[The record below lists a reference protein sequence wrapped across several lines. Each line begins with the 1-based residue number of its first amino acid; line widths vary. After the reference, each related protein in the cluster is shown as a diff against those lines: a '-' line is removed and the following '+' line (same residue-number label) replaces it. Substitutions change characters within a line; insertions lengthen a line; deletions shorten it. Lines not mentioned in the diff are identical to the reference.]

1 MADLNEKPIIVI
13 SFSDLKSDPRV
24 RRQLVEFSKTR
35 RVIAIGCNNPE
46 LENVEYVHVSVSRSG
61 LACKIKKALLLAP
74 HTYSAYD
81 RFISKKLGEE
91 TILRTLSAQP
101 LFLGDKKIAPYAIYC
116 NDLDSLPLGIKVR
129 KMWGG
134 KDGSVPLIFD
144 AHEFSLK
151 EFGSLLW
158 RFFFSGHRKHALVS
172 ALPEIDEM
180 ITVCDGI
187 ADEYRRVLGVRPRV
201 ITNATEYRNLR
212 PSETSAPIRM
222 VHHGACM
229 EERGIERMIDL
240 VELLDERFSL
250 DLMLVPTQPRYYTRI
265 RQLVADKPRIR
276 LIDPVPMSD
285 IVKKING
292 YDIGLYILQP
302 TNFNNMH
309 ALPNKFFE
317 FVQARLCIATGPSP
331 EMARLTREYDLG
343 IVSDDFSPDSM
354 AKMLSTLSVVDI
366 QRYKE
371 KSDKTA
377 RILSSEYN
385 MRILNDIVQEACE
398 QKCEGQSRFQEAC
411 FNENYR

>member
-1 MADLNEKPIIVI
+1 MADIDEKPIVVI

-35 RVIAIGCNNPE
+35 RVIAIGCRNPE
-46 LENVEYVHVSVSRSG
+46 LENVGYIQISVSRSG
-61 LACKIKKALLLAP
+61 LASKIAKALLLAS
-74 HTYSAYD
+74 HTYSIYD
-81 RFISKKLGEE
+81 RMISKKLGEE
-91 TILRTLSAQP
+91 TILRLLSSHHI
-101 LFLGDKKIAPYAIYC
+101 FFGDGKITPCAIYC
-116 NDLDSLPLGIKVR
+116 NDVNSLPLGIQVR

-158 RFFFSGHRKHALVS
+158 QFFFSGHRKHALAS
-172 ALPEIDEM
+172 ALSEIDEM
-180 ITVCDGI
+180 VTVCDGI

-201 ITNATEYRNLR
+201 VTNATEYRDLR
-212 PSETSAPIRM
+212 PSETSTPIRM
-222 VHHGACM
+222 IHHGACM
-229 EERGIERMIDL
+229 EERGIEQMIKL
-240 VELLDERFSL
+240 VKLLDERFSL
-250 DLMLVPTQPRYYTRI
+250 DLMLVPTQQKYYNCI
-265 RQLVADKPRIR
+265 RQLAVNTPRVR
-276 LIDPVPMSD
+276 LIDPVPMSN
-285 IVKKING
+285 IVKKINE

-343 IVSDDFSPDSM
+343 IVSDDFRPDSM
-354 AKMLSTLSVVDI
+354 AKMLSMLSVADI
-366 QRYKE
+366 QRYK
-371 KSDKTA
+371 KNSDKA
-377 RILSSEYN
+377 AIILSSEYN
-385 MRILNDIVQEACE
+385 MHMLNDIVQKTCAL
-398 QKCEGQSRFQEAC
+398 KCEGQSRFQEAR